1 MAYSAYV
8 ENALEMAGPNYDPAN
23 VLRTLGQLGLQK
35 KKYKEA
41 FEEDKRRFG
50 AMHQLDLE
58 KFGLQTQQIQ
68 DQIARLNTELGLKK
82 KASEFAPQ
90 QYFYGSGAGTPQ
102 ERSEFTTPY
111 GFSTEPNWQIPGTSS
126 YLYGNAASEAMLA
139 DRNARMYGTGG
150 GAGGGGAG
158 AGGGSSLAAEIG
170 KLESLASG
178 YQFSQPLSEGHQIY
192 SNLRNRIKE
201 LSKPKSWVY

>member
-1 MAYSAYV
+1 MAYSAYM
-8 ENALEMAGPNYDPAN
+8 ENALEQAGPNYDPAN

-68 DQIARLNTELGLKK
+68 DQIARLNKELGLKT
-82 KASEFAPQ
+82 KAAEFAPQ

-111 GFSTEPNWQIPGTSS
+111 GFSTEPSWQIPGTSS

-150 GAGGGGAG
+150 GAGGGGG
-158 AGGGSSLAAEIG
+158 DSLAAEIG
-170 KLESLASG
+170 KLEGLASG
-178 YQFSQPLSEGHQIY
+178 YQFSRPLSQGAAIY
-192 SNLRNRIKE
+192 SNLRNRIEE
-201 LSKPKSWVY
+201 LSKPRSWVY